1 MDFFSFLSVVT
12 LGPLFARKI
21 ICGLYKRRVYCIMGT
36 FPFLYTAAHGFQR
49 VFKKLLPR
57 ENKGTERRNEGV
69 EYVDVYETWVIFSLG
84 RKAMWFPNIVSSGS
98 LKSI

>member
-1 MDFFSFLSVVT
+1 MGRFGSLKCKQRDLAWLDVRNDHEVFFT
-12 LGPLFARKI
+12 D
-21 ICGLYKRRVYCIMGT
+21 

-49 VFKKLLPR
+49 VFKKLLQI
-57 ENKGTERRNEGV
+57 ENKGTDRRNEGV
-69 EYVDVYETWVIFSLG
+69 EYVNVYETWVIFSLG